1 MRILSLDQA
10 SIKTAWSFFLDK
22 ELKDYD
28 LINISKIK
36 DKTQRF
42 DKMLSSIINIINK
55 YKPDIVVFE
64 DVSLQTNVSTLVV
77 LSRIQGCIISECIK
91 NNILYC
97 IYKPSTWRKILNFKQ
112 GRGIARKELKQQAID
127 FIRTKFDITNINDDI
142 AESICIGLAFI
153 IKDDFKERLK

>member
-22 ELKDYD
+22 ELKGYD

-91 NNILYC
+91 NNISYY
-97 IYKPSTWRKILNFKQ
+97 IYKPTTWRKILNFKQ
-112 GRGIARKELKQQAID
+112 GRGVARKELKQQAID
-127 FIRTKFDITNINDDI
+127 FIRAKFDITNINDDI